1 MTPSV
6 VSNSNP
12 FDLVPEGHQ
21 TKLGD
26 GGGLVSGGEGQRVRL
41 ARAFMRPNVSL
52 ALMDEP
58 FRGLGRQQRADLLR
72 RAREL
77 WSGAT
82 LLCITHDVSE
92 TEGFDRVLVME
103 EGRLVEDGP
112 PAKLAA
118 DRSSRYRALLDSERE
133 LMKLWS
139 EKTWRRFEIVGG
151 QVQERDDG
159 T

>member
-1 MTPSV
+1 M
-6 VSNSNP
+6 
-12 FDLVPEGHQ
+12 LPEGHQ

-41 ARAFMRPNVSL
+41 ARAFMRPSVSL

-58 FRGLGRQQRADLLR
+58 FRGLGRRQRAALLR

-103 EGRLVEDGP
+103 GGRLVEDGA
-112 PAKLAA
+112 PAALAE
-118 DRSSRYRALLDSERE
+118 DTSSRYRALLDSERE

-139 EKTWRRFEIVGG
+139 EKTWRRFEIEDGKV
-151 QVQERDDG
+151 VERGDG
-159 T
+159 A